1 MRQAFRARRHAR
13 RESRGRTGPPDSGGR
28 YGLLLLVLVATYLL
42 SAFNST
48 KLAVDLQIALFA
60 AVLVLTLRTSM
71 LSRPWRAVVGAVT
84 VAGSAAAL
92 GAELTG
98 TAAGAAA
105 SEAWKALMLLVTAAI
120 IVRRVLAKPT
130 VTVQSIYGA
139 LSAYLVVGL
148 MFAACYAAI
157 DHVTQQDFFADN
169 QLASTQTF
177 QYFSVTTLTT
187 LGYGDFTAAE
197 NGGRAVAVLEALTG
211 QVFLATLVARLVA
224 AYRGPAGRN
233 GPPPARRA
241 PPRAIRPGYRTVRRR
256 RPGNARRPAPRS
268 PRVRS
273 PEHGGEA

>member
-1 MRQAFRARRHAR
+1 MRQASRTRWLARRG
-13 RESRGRTGPPDSGGR
+13 SRGRTGSPDLGGR
-28 YGLLLLVLVATYLL
+28 YGLLLLVLIATYLL
-42 SAFNST
+42 SAFSAT
-48 KLAVDLQIALFA
+48 KLAIDLQIALFA
-60 AVLVLTLRTSM
+60 VVLVLTLRTS
-71 LSRPWRAVVGAVT
+71 LLPRPWPTVIGVVT
-84 VAGSAAAL
+84 VAGSVAAL

-98 TAAGAAA
+98 SAAGAAA

-157 DHVTQQDFFADN
+157 DHGTQQDFFASN
-169 QLASTQTF
+169 EPATTQTF
-177 QYFSVTTLTT
+177 QYFSFTTLTT

-197 NGGRAVAVLEALTG
+197 SGGRSIAVLEALTG

-224 AYRGPAGRN
+224 AYRAPARRN

-268 PRVRS
+268 AQVRH
-273 PEHGGEA
+273 PEHGGET

>member
-1 MRQAFRARRHAR
+1 MRQASRARWRARRG
-13 RESRGRTGPPDSGGR
+13 SRGRTGSPDSGGR

-60 AVLVLTLRTSM
+60 VVLVLTLRTST
-71 LSRPWRAVVGAVT
+71 LSRPWPTVVGAVT
-84 VAGSAAAL
+84 LAGSTAAF

-98 TAAGAAA
+98 TSAGAAA
-105 SEAWKALMLLVTAAI
+105 SEAWKAFMLLVTAAI
-120 IVRRVLAKPT
+120 IVHRVLAKPT

-148 MFAACYAAI
+148 MFAAFYAAI
-157 DHVTQQDFFADN
+157 DHLTTQDFFANN
-169 QLASTQTF
+169 QPATTQTF
-177 QYFSVTTLTT
+177 QYFSFTTLTT

-224 AYRGPAGRN
+224 AYRGTTRRSN
-233 GPPPARRA
+233 PPPARRT
-241 PPRAIRPGYRTVRRR
+241 PPRAIRRGNRTARSR
-256 RPGNARRPAPRS
+256 RPGKARRPTP
-268 PRVRS
+268 P
-273 PEHGGEA
+273 